1 MQGGIRFFFW
11 RLDNV
16 IKKTLDIKK
25 EIHRHAIGKDTKVHE
40 GYFIPDMHWS
50 SLNPFSAMDNNQTP
64 SF

>member
-16 IKKTLDIKK
+16 IKKNWTLKK
-25 EIHRHAIGKDTKVHE
+25 EIHRHAVGKETKVVIH
-40 GYFIPDMHWS
+40 IVPNTHWS
-50 SLNPFSAMDNNQTP
+50 SLNPFSAMDDNQTP